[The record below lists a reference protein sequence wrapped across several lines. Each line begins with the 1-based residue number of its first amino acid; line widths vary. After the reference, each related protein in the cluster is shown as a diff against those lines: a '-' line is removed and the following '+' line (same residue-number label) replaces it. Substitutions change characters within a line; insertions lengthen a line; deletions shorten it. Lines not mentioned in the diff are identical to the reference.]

1 MLECVSSRGP
11 REIRIVEDRWATLRH
26 VIEAVAIVAAG
37 LWAFYT
43 FIYQETIK
51 PAGEPAALVQTV
63 AVHRLGRD
71 AHRDILSIDVR
82 LQNTGKT
89 RIDIAADAYNVWGI
103 RYATHEAV
111 SETNSPNGRSYSRE
125 IPVLSNRV
133 IDSVVELRAAA
144 EGGDP
149 RRHIVMEP
157 GATVST
163 GGVIVVP
170 RGAYDVIHAQV
181 IAVPIKMPVTR
192 KVRISVVQDKSGA
205 VSLIPAKGSDV
216 VEDDVSTDFALVP

>member
-1 MLECVSSRGP
+1 VSGREP
-11 REIRIVEDRWATLRH
+11 RPIRIVEDRWATLRH

-63 AVHRLGRD
+63 TIHRLGRD
-71 AHRDILSIDVR
+71 ARRDILSIDVR

-89 RIDIAADAYNVWGI
+89 RIDIAADGYNVWGI
-103 RYATHEAV
+103 RYAAHEVVAQA
-111 SETNSPNGRSYSRE
+111 NGPIRRSYSRE
-125 IPVLSNRV
+125 IPVLSNRL
-133 IDSVVELRAAA
+133 IYSLVELRAAA
-144 EGGDP
+144 EGGNP
-149 RRHIVMEP
+149 NRHIVLEP

-181 IAVPIKMPVTR
+181 IAVPIKMPVSR
-192 KVRISVVQDKSGA
+192 KVRISVVQDTSGA
-205 VSLIPAKGSDV
+205 AMLVPANGSDV